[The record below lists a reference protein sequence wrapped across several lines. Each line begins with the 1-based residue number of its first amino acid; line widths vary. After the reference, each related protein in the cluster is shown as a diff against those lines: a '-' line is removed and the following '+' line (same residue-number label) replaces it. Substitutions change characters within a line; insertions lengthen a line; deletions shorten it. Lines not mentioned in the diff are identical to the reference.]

1 VSKRFNTILFIIGA
15 AAVNV
20 VLILAL
26 AVAGLVSLFS
36 LARLFKAGDMD
47 MSLPVV
53 AVFVA
58 ALAIDAVA
66 YRAIMKL
73 LRKRIDFDAH
83 FEPIFPG
90 SRKDLRR

>member
-20 VLILAL
+20 ILILAL
-26 AVAGLVSLFS
+26 ALAGLFGLIS

-47 MSLPVV
+47 LSLPVI

-58 ALAIDAVA
+58 AMAIDAFV
-66 YRAIMKL
+66 YRGILSL
-73 LRKRIDFDAH
+73 LRKRIDFDAY
-83 FEPIFPG
+83 FDPIFPG